1 MKRIENAGRTIEAE
15 FSDEDARN
23 IFLPLL
29 RRFTH
34 MRRAKGRRLLVM
46 LAGPP
51 ASGKSTL
58 AALLKALAED
68 TDGVI
73 APTVLGMDGFHW
85 PQAYLRA
92 HAVMRNGELIPMTR
106 VKGSPVSYD
115 LQGLRQAVARVAAGE
130 ICLWPAYDRRI
141 HDPVPDAIRVDG
153 EIVLLEGNYLLLD
166 EDGWRDLRAFADY
179 TISVDADH
187 ALLMERVI
195 ARHMAGGLTREEA
208 VQKAEENDRANMR
221 LCREKCLPA
230 DLALRI
236 RTDGGY
242 EADITERVK

>member
-92 HAVMRNGELIPMTR
+92 HAVMRNGDLIPMTR

-153 EIVLLEGNYLLLD
+153 EIVLLEGTYLYGQFIQPRFPSKGQKPALNARLFGP
-166 EDGWRDLRAFADY
+166 ERIELCLHGGN
-179 TISVDADH
+179 IS
-187 ALLMERVI
+187 
-195 ARHMAGGLTREEA
+195 
-208 VQKAEENDRANMR
+208 
-221 LCREKCLPA
+221 LP
-230 DLALRI
+230 L
-236 RTDGGY
+236 
-242 EADITERVK
+242 